1 MMGYSE
7 SLHPWRSGLFQGK
20 RVLVTGATSGIGL
33 AIARAFRDLGAD
45 VFGTAT
51 TSAKATELDKQGIEP
66 VVADVTNESAVKA
79 SIDRME
85 GKLDVLVNNAGI
97 VRRIEEHDFNVFQ
110 DVMNVNLYA
119 TARYCLWSRPLLAD
133 RDGCIINIASMLST
147 FGDPLVPAY
156 AASKGAVTQLTKSLA
171 IAYAADGIRV
181 NAIAP
186 GWIETPLTR
195 PLVQD
200 AERSVGIVDRTPMAR
215 WGQPEEIAEGAI
227 FLASPAARF
236 MTGATLTIDGG
247 YSIR

>member
-1 MMGYSE
+1 MRFAKAAHS
-7 SLHPWRSGLFQGK
+7 WRAGLFEGK
-20 RVLVTGATSGIGL
+20 RALVTGATSGIGL
-33 AIARAFRDLGAD
+33 AIACAYRDLGAE

-51 TSAKATELDKQGIEP
+51 SSDKATRLGEQGIEP
-66 VVADVTNESAVKA
+66 VVADVSDDASVKA
-79 SIDRME
+79 SIE
-85 GKLDVLVNNAGI
+85 ILKGTLDILVNNAGI
-97 VRRIEEHDFNVFQ
+97 VRRIEEHDFAVFQ
-110 DVMNVNLYA
+110 EVMNVNLNA
-119 TARYCLWSRPLLAD
+119 TARYCLWSRPLLAG
-133 RDGCIINIASMLST
+133 RGGCIINIASMLST

-171 IAYAADGIRV
+171 IAYAAEGIRV

-200 AERSVGIVDRTPMAR
+200 AERSGGIVGRTPMAR
-215 WGQPEEIAEGAI
+215 WGQPEEIAEGAV